1 MISAESYALGVAEL
15 HFAGF
20 GVAESDPVNKQAS
33 VRSRRN
39 ASRDSLFLS
48 ATIRKVGESADGLK
62 PVRVRNLSAIG
73 LMADHNDRSAPG
85 DKVIVSLRGIGSV
98 DGTVA
103 WVRSGRIG
111 IAFDEQIDPKLAR
124 KPVKPTPAPPRP
136 LRPIF

>member
-1 MISAESYALGVAEL
+1 MISAESYALGVAETSL
-15 HFAGF
+15 RDL

-33 VRSRRN
+33 VRSRRT
-39 ASRDSLFLS
+39 AARDSLFLS
-48 ATIRKVGESADGLK
+48 ATISKAGQSPDGIK

-73 LMADHNDRSAPG
+73 MMADHNDRCAAG
-85 DKVIVSLRGIGSV
+85 DKVVVSLRGIGSI

-103 WVRSGRIG
+103 WVRNGRVG
-111 IAFDEQIDPKLAR
+111 VAFDEQIDPKLAR